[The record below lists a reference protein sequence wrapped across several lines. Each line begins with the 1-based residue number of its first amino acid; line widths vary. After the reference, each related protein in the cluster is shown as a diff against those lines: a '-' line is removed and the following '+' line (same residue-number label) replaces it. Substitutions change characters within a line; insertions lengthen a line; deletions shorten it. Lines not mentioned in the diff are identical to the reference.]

1 MKKIIIFSTV
11 MILLIMGVMM
21 CVGNFAHPSSIVPTV
36 QPTEEPAPSEVPT
49 TQPAEEPAP
58 SEAPTTQPT
67 EEPTSSEAPTT
78 QPSTEK
84 TENILPDD
92 EL

>member
-11 MILLIMGVMM
+11 MILLVMGVMM
-21 CVGNFAHPSSIVPTV
+21 CMGSFAHPSSIVPTV
-36 QPTEEPAPSEVPT
+36 QPTEEPAP
-49 TQPAEEPAP
+49 
-58 SEAPTTQPT
+58 
-67 EEPTSSEAPTT
+67 SEAPTT